1 MNLLI
6 FLFHL
11 WNNSISTN
19 YADTNCNN
27 NNNNNNKEGKLNY
40 CCF

>member
-1 MNLLI
+1 MNSLF

-11 WNNSISTN
+11 WNYSISTN
-19 YADTNCNN
+19 YAETNC
-27 NNNNNNKEGKLNY
+27 NNNNNKEGKLNY